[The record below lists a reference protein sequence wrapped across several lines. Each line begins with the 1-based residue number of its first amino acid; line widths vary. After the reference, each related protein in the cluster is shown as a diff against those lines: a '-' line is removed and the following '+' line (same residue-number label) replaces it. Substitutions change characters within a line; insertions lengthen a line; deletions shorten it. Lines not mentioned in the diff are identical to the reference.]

1 VSAAA
6 APAVIPRVA
15 PWSKACGVCRRTYG
29 PIDWRRLPVVTT
41 LPTASVQPYLSVPAP
56 WAVELR
62 TCACGAALA
71 ARRP

>member
-1 VSAAA
+1 VRAAT
-6 APAVIPRVA
+6 APATVRRVA
-15 PWSKACGVCRRTYG
+15 AWTKACGVCRRTYG
-29 PIDWRRLPVVTT
+29 PSDWRGLPVVAT
-41 LPTASVQPYLSVPAP
+41 LPTTSVQPYLSVPVP